1 MQEADSEHCTA
12 CKSSTAN
19 VSVKLELQGTY
30 WISLSMIALFENV
43 KQMNKISCSSEK
55 EKKLCTSCSILGLFV
70 TKDTLSQALRDE
82 QHMFT

>member
-1 MQEADSEHCTA
+1 MREADSEHCTA
-12 CKSSTAN
+12 CKSNTPN
-19 VSVKLELQGTY
+19 VNVELELEGSY

-43 KQMNKISCSSEK
+43 NQMTKISCNR

-70 TKDTLSQALRDE
+70 TKDTLSQALHDE